1 MIYIQEINYKD
12 IDLCFELDSNT
23 IALWSKEQW
32 SNEFKKEGVKVFG
45 IFTPNIIVAI
55 GVLQVVVDEAQINYF
70 AVKKRFQRKGYGSR
84 LMEYLI
90 CECEKL
96 EIKKLLLEVSERN
109 YSAEKFY
116 NKFEFL
122 TVGIRKK
129 YYKDGSTAF
138 LKEKNF

>member
-1 MIYIQEINYKD
+1 MIYIQEINYKE
-12 IDLCFELDSNT
+12 IHLCFELDSNT

-45 IFTPNIIVAI
+45 ILTANIVVAI
-55 GVLQVVVDEAQINYF
+55 GVLQVVMDEAQINYF

-116 NKFEFL
+116 NQFEFK

-129 YYKDGSTAF
+129 YYKDGSNAF
-138 LKEKNF
+138 LKEKIF

>member
-1 MIYIQEINYKD
+1 MIYIQEINYKE
-12 IDLCFELDSNT
+12 IHLCFELDSNT

-45 IFTPNIIVAI
+45 ILTANIVVAI
-55 GVLQVVVDEAQINYF
+55 GVLQVVMDEAQINYF

-116 NKFEFL
+116 NQFQFL

-138 LKEKNF
+138 LKEKIF